1 VTFLSDLRVD
11 LMGYLFGDI
20 LAVTSGDLA
29 AIATLTLMTL
39 AGMTFIWRALLS
51 ITVNEDLAAVEG
63 VPVAAVRLAFVL
75 MVAAVVAIG
84 MKIVGMLLILSLI
97 IIPAATARRLATTPE
112 RMALLAILFG
122 VLSVIAG
129 LYASLYWDLPS
140 GPLIVLTA
148 ALLFAFAQA
157 WPRARHTT
165 AIP

>member
-1 VTFLSDLRVD
+1 
-11 LMGYLFGDI
+11 
-20 LAVTSGDLA
+20 
-29 AIATLTLMTL
+29 
-39 AGMTFIWRALLS
+39 
-51 ITVNEDLAAVEG
+51 
-63 VPVAAVRLAFVL
+63 
-75 MVAAVVAIG
+75 
-84 MKIVGMLLILSLI
+84 
-97 IIPAATARRLATTPE
+97 
-112 RMALLAILFG
+112 MALLAILFG